1 MNRLRVAIVGCG
13 GAGGLHCEQGFA
25 ALPDRF
31 ELAVACDTTP
41 AQRENFAKRYGI
53 PRVAAALDEVLADA
67 DVDVVS
73 ICTSPS
79 AHFDQIAKALNA
91 GKHVICEK
99 PLVASLAE
107 FDQIATLANQ
117 GRGRLMPIFQYRF
130 GAGVEKVKRVID
142 RGLAGRAYV
151 SSVETSWLRGA
162 AYYEGTWR
170 GRFAT
175 ELGGVLLTQAIHLHD
190 LLFYLMGP
198 ASAVTGFKTTR
209 VNPVEVEDCAAG
221 ALRMADGSLTAITAT
236 LGSMRQISRLRLCFE
251 NATFER
257 ESEGAAA
264 YRPGDDPWTFTARDK
279 EAELAIARVMAEP
292 VATRSYFA
300 RQFELFADAIA
311 SGGPLPIALDDA
323 RRALELITAF
333 FHASET
339 GSVVALPLAADH
351 PRYRGWTL

>member
-1 MNRLRVAIVGCG
+1 MDRLRVAIIGCG

-31 ELAVACDTTP
+31 ELAIACDTDPTR
-41 AQRENFAKRYGI
+41 RESFARRYGI
-53 PRVAAALDEVLADA
+53 PRVAAAFEEVLADV

-73 ICTSPS
+73 ICTLPS
-79 AHFDQIAKALNA
+79 VHFDQIAKALNA

-107 FDQIATLANQ
+107 FDEIAALAGQ
-117 GRGRLMPIFQYRF
+117 SRRRLMPIFQYRF
-130 GAGVEKVKRVID
+130 GAGVEKVKRVIA

-151 SSVETSWLRGA
+151 SSVETSWRRGA
-162 AYYEGTWR
+162 DYYEGTWR

-198 ASAVTGFKTTR
+198 ARAVTGFKTTR

-221 ALRMADGSLTAITAT
+221 ALQMADGSLASIIAT

-251 NATFER
+251 NVTFER
-257 ESEGAAA
+257 ESEGDAA
-264 YRPGDDPWTFTARDK
+264 YRPGDDPWTVTARDK
-279 EAELAIARVMAEP
+279 ETEVAIARVMAEP
-292 VATRSYFA
+292 TATRSYFA
-300 RQFELFADAIA
+300 RQFELFADSIA
-311 SGGPLPIALDDA
+311 SGAPLPVALDDA

-339 GSVVALPLAADH
+339 GGVVTLPLGADH
-351 PRYRGWTL
+351 PRYRGWTS